1 MKDETVHLLLKR
13 TPMCTELPI
22 HTTKGNRPGACIAI
36 ARAQQGAGMVGVVR
50 AAGAAGTAGT
60 AGTGTGGGVEGK
72 REGGKDE
79 DKKEGSAREGRSRM
93 GCVREGELTDVG
105 SGGGGITLVS
115 IRTVNVIIQSVT
127 ADK

>member
-60 AGTGTGGGVEGK
+60 AGTAGEADAAGALCVDLEGNILFFQDSEVKAGT
-72 REGGKDE
+72 
-79 DKKEGSAREGRSRM
+79 
-93 GCVREGELTDVG
+93 
-105 SGGGGITLVS
+105 
-115 IRTVNVIIQSVT
+115 
-127 ADK
+127 

>member
-60 AGTGTGGGVEGK
+60 AGTAGEADAAGALRVDLEGNILFFQDSEVKAGT
-72 REGGKDE
+72 
-79 DKKEGSAREGRSRM
+79 
-93 GCVREGELTDVG
+93 
-105 SGGGGITLVS
+105 
-115 IRTVNVIIQSVT
+115 
-127 ADK
+127 

>member
-22 HTTKGNRPGACIAI
+22 HNTKGNRPGACIAI

-60 AGTGTGGGVEGK
+60 AGTTGTAGEADAAGALCVDLEG
-72 REGGKDE
+72 
-79 DKKEGSAREGRSRM
+79 
-93 GCVREGELTDVG
+93 
-105 SGGGGITLVS
+105 
-115 IRTVNVIIQSVT
+115 NIIFFQDSEVKAGT
-127 ADK
+127 

>member
-60 AGTGTGGGVEGK
+60 AGTAGEADAAGALCVDLEGNILFFQDCEVKAGT
-72 REGGKDE
+72 
-79 DKKEGSAREGRSRM
+79 
-93 GCVREGELTDVG
+93 
-105 SGGGGITLVS
+105 
-115 IRTVNVIIQSVT
+115 
-127 ADK
+127 